1 MLVPGFEAAQSPP
14 VGDDLPMATTD
25 QMAVRAPFAGVVVAL
40 SGEPGERIA
49 AGAPVA
55 VLEAMKME
63 HEVLAETG
71 GVVAEL
77 AVAIGDAVEEGQ
89 LLVRLAPGT
98 VEVASAPERQ
108 DEPAGTPGGGER
120 ADLRAVRERHEIGL
134 DAARPD
140 AVARRHEHGR
150 RTARENLDDLL
161 DDGSFV
167 EYGPLLFAAQEQRR
181 SREELIARTP
191 ADGLVGGVGS
201 VDGQPCVGMSYDY
214 TVLAGTQGMRNHA
227 KKDRLFEVAER
238 RRLPVVLFAE
248 GGGGRPGD
256 VDMPIV
262 AGLDCRA
269 FALFAQLSG
278 LVPLV
283 GIASGYCFAGN
294 AALLG
299 CCDVVIATEDA
310 SIGMG
315 GPAMIEGGGL
325 GVFHPAEVGPI
336 DVQHA
341 NGVVDLR
348 AADDAEAVAL
358 ARRYLSYFSS
368 RPADPGPVG
377 DQELLR
383 ELIPEQRKRVYEVRR
398 VIDALFDEGSVLEL
412 RDGWGTGMVTA
423 LARVD
428 GRPLGVVA
436 NDPMHLGGAIDADG
450 ADKATR
456 FLQLCD
462 AFELPVLLLC
472 DTPGFMVGPEAERTA
487 TVRHFSRMFLTG
499 ANLSVPI
506 GTIVLRKG
514 YGLGAQAMA
523 GGGFKAPLFTVA
535 WPTGEFGAM
544 GLEGAV
550 RLGMRR
556 ELEAIEDEQERER
569 VFEATVAAAYERGRG
584 INMAAYGEID
594 DVIDP
599 ADSRRWIETLF
610 DPEPPDWR
618 ARSAKKRPNVDAW

>member
-1 MLVPGFEAAQSPP
+1 DPGTFVEYGGLAIAAQR
-14 VGDDLPMATTD
+14 D
-25 QMAVRAPFAGVVVAL
+25 
-40 SGEPGERIA
+40 
-49 AGAPVA
+49 
-55 VLEAMKME
+55 
-63 HEVLAETG
+63 
-71 GVVAEL
+71 
-77 AVAIGDAVEEGQ
+77 
-89 LLVRLAPGT
+89 
-98 VEVASAPERQ
+98 
-108 DEPAGTPGGGER
+108 
-120 ADLRAVRERHEIGL
+120 
-134 DAARPD
+134 
-140 AVARRHEHGR
+140 RRS
-150 RTARENLDDLL
+150 LDDLL
-161 DDGSFV
+161 
-167 EYGPLLFAAQEQRR
+167 QH
-181 SREELIARTP
+181 TP
-191 ADGLVGGVGS
+191 ADGFIGGTAHVNGS
-201 VDGQPCVGMSYDY
+201 LFGESASRCAVMSYDY
-214 TVLAGTQGMRNHA
+214 MVLAGTQGMRNHM
-227 KKDRLFEVAER
+227 KKDRLFDVAER

-269 FALFAQLSG
+269 FELFAGLSG

-283 GIASGYCFAGN
+283 GIASGNCFAGN

-325 GVFHPAEVGPI
+325 GVFSAAEVGPI

-348 AADDAEAVAL
+348 AADDAQAVAL
-358 ARRYLSYFSS
+358 ARRYLGYFSGDH
-368 RPADPGPVG
+368 APGAVP

-383 ELIPEQRKRVYEVRR
+383 DAIPEQRKRVYDIRR
-398 VIDALFDEGSVLEL
+398 VVDGLFDEGSVLEL
-412 RDGWGTGMVTA
+412 RDGFAPGMLTA

-436 NDPMHLGGAIDADG
+436 NDPTHLGGAIDADG
-450 ADKATR
+450 ADKASR

-462 AFELPVLLLC
+462 AFELPALFLC
-472 DTPGFMVGPEAERTA
+472 DTPGFMVGPAAERTA

-499 ANLSVPI
+499 ANLTVPT

-535 WPTGEFGAM
+535 WPTSEFGAM

-556 ELEAIEDEQERER
+556 ELEAIEDEDERER
-569 VFEATVAAAYERGRG
+569 VFSATVAAAYERGRG
-584 INMAAYGEID
+584 VNMAAYGEID

-599 ADSRRWIETLF
+599 ADSRRWIAMLF
-610 DPEPPDWR
+610 ERDGGGWR
-618 ARSAKKRPNVDAW
+618 ARPGKKRPNIDAW

>member
-1 MLVPGFEAAQSPP
+1 MASSTQLALTA
-14 VGDDLPMATTD
+14 DLT
-25 QMAVRAPFAGVVVAL
+25 GVVVAVPC
-40 SGEPGERIA
+40 SAEQHVR
-49 AGAPVA
+49 AGTPLV
-55 VLEAMKME
+55 VLESMKME
-63 HEVLAETG
+63 HEVLAPSD
-71 GVVAEL
+71 GVVASA
-77 AVAIGDAVEEGQ
+77 AVCVGDAVEEGQ
-89 LLVRLAPGT
+89 LLVKFEPRRAREDADADAP
-98 VEVASAPERQ
+98 R
-108 DEPAGTPGGGER
+108 EPAEAQGGGAGRAGSSER
-120 ADLRAVRERHEIGL
+120 RDLAAVRERHEIGL

-140 AVARRHEHGR
+140 AVARRRERGQ
-150 RTARENLDDLL
+150 RTARENLADLL
-161 DDGSFV
+161 DAGSFV
-167 EYGPLLFAAQEQRR
+167 EYGPLLFAAQERRR

-191 ADGLVGGVGS
+191 ADGLVGGLGRVEGRS
-201 VDGQPCVGMSYDY
+201 CVALSYDY

-227 KKDRLFEVAER
+227 KKDRLFELAER

-269 FALFAQLSG
+269 FQVFARLSG

-299 CCDVVIATEDA
+299 CCDVVIATENS

-325 GVFHPAEVGPI
+325 GVHDPADVGPI
-336 DVQHA
+336 EVQHA

-348 AADDAEAVAL
+348 VADEPAAVDA
-358 ARRYLSYFSS
+358 ARRYLSYFAGA
-368 RPADPGPVG
+368 REPGPVP
-377 DQELLR
+377 DQGRLR
-383 ELIPEQRKRVYEVRR
+383 EIIPEQRKRPYDVRA
-398 VIDALFDEGSVLEL
+398 VVAGLFDEDSVLEL
-412 RDGWGTGMVTA
+412 RGGFAPGMLTA
-423 LARVD
+423 LARLE

-436 NDPMHLGGAIDADG
+436 NNAKHLGGAIDSQG
-450 ADKATR
+450 ADKAAR

-462 AFELPVLLLC
+462 AFALPVLFLC

-499 ANLSVPI
+499 ANLSVPT

-523 GGGFKAPLFTVA
+523 GGGFKAPLFTVG
-535 WPTGEFGAM
+535 WPTAEFGAM

-556 ELEAIEDEQERER
+556 ELEAIEDEAERER
-569 VFEATVAAAYERGRG
+569 AFEDMVGIAYERGRG
-584 INMAAYGEID
+584 MNMAAYGEID

-599 ADSRRWIETLF
+599 TDSRRWIATLLEQA
-610 DPEPPDWR
+610 PGEWWR
-618 ARSAKKRPNVDAW
+618 SRAKKRPHVDAW